1 MKRKTVARSGRA
13 PKRARSRRVQELRDA
28 RWQTL
33 PGVIVLNIVRFL
45 PTKKHSTIVS
55 KGQRR
60 LLEAA
65 AKSEVPRLMK
75 AVCEY
80 MVNGDLWNTSYS
92 NVTIMTKADLCDR
105 DLQQTVWEDCG
116 SDTWRRLVMQFVR
129 DRKTY
134 TMTGSKDDPGRVYN
148 NWLTLNRKPYSF
160 SAGRLGE
167 KQLDGQIKW
176 LKTMAVQPGWSWAN
190 LKEFLAACPCHA
202 SKQMKSRWRYQQ
214 FRNALRNND
223 TKALHLLQQMGGE
236 IHPSTMTKNKD
247 WPEIIETVICNGYVN
262 VLPYIQKCIHNAR
275 QGSNYLE
282 MACLARQL
290 DMFKALL
297 RLKTHHYFREYANV
311 WHGTKLVADVL
322 AKGYE
327 DVFEVLIPN
336 PSDREAERR
345 KAHDR
350 SMMELLQDD
359 ELFDAMI
366 DNISRSIKDIEHA
379 NRKKI

>member
-1 MKRKTVARSGRA
+1 MKRKTVACSGGA
-13 PKRARSRRVQELRDA
+13 PKRARTRRVQELRDA
-28 RWQTL
+28 RWQKL
-33 PGVIVLNIVRFL
+33 PDVIVFNIVRFL
-45 PTKKHSTIVS
+45 PTSTIVS
-55 KGQRR
+55 KEQRR

-65 AKSEVPRLMK
+65 AKPEVPPLIK
-75 AVCEY
+75 EVCEH
-80 MVNGDLWNTSYS
+80 MVNGDRWNTSYS
-92 NVTIMTKADLCDR
+92 NLTIMTKADLRDR
-105 DLQQTVWEDCG
+105 DLQQSVWEDCG
-116 SDTWRRLVMQFVR
+116 RDTWRRLLAQFVR

-134 TMTGSKDDPGRVYN
+134 TMTGSKDTPGRVYN
-148 NWLTLNRKPYSF
+148 NWLTLGAPYSF

-167 KQLDGQIKW
+167 KQLNGQIKW

-236 IHPSTMTKNKD
+236 IHASTMTKHKD
-247 WPEIIETVICNGYVN
+247 WPEIIKTVICNGYVN
-262 VLPYIQKCIHNAR
+262 VLPYIQKCIHNAHNNLR
-275 QGSNYLE
+275 CGSNYLE
-282 MACLARQL
+282 MACLARQT

-297 RLKTHHYFREYANV
+297 RLKTYSYYRTYANV
-311 WHGTKLVADVL
+311 WQGSKLVADVL

-327 DVFEVLIPN
+327 DVFEVLIPD

-350 SMMELLQDD
+350 STMELLQDD
-359 ELFDAMI
+359 ELFNAMI
-366 DNISRSIKDIEHA
+366 DNISRSIDDMKRA